1 MLPVLGMLLTLLF
14 AYGYA
19 IAVRPLLGIPGRL
32 GLAIGIAVA
41 FAALL
46 FPLAIQSDHVVLRAL
61 ASFACVELFFKMLDF
76 ARVRSKPSVDVGGY
90 GKYLHFLMPFP
101 VLLVVWEEKSRPR
114 VRPPSYLAEFLLA
127 LPWAAVSG
135 ICVCLIFIVPPFS
148 EVMTIFAFDHAF
160 KLLLFA
166 VMIESLS
173 MAMHRIERIAGY
185 DTAPLVQNAISSLT
199 PADFWKRYN
208 TRVHAWLDLNVFR
221 PTGGRRHPMRG
232 ILITFLVSAIFH
244 ELMFDLATSS
254 LTGYQFL
261 FFACQAPAVMLSSR
275 LKRLAKFNGV
285 PGTLFAR
292 CVTIIWFA
300 VTSVLFFDGVQRVFP
315 FYYTSQR
322 FLP

>member
-1 MLPVLGMLLTLLF
+1 MLLTLLL
-14 AYGYA
+14 AYGYG

-32 GLAIGIAVA
+32 GLVISIVVAVA
-41 FAALL
+41 ALF
-46 FPLAIQSDHVVLRAL
+46 FPLIIQSDHIALRAL
-61 ASFACVELFFKMLDF
+61 ASFACGELFFKMIDF
-76 ARVRSKPSVDVGGY
+76 ARVRSKPNVNVGGY

-101 VLLVVWEEKSRPR
+101 VLLVVWEEKTRPR
-114 VRPPSYLAEFLLA
+114 VRPASSLAEFIHA

-135 ICVCLIFIVPPFS
+135 ICVCLIFIVPPVS

-166 VMIESLS
+166 AMIESLS

-185 DTAPLVQNAISSLT
+185 DTTPLVQNAIASLT

-208 TRVHAWLDLNVFR
+208 TRVHAWMDLNVFR
-221 PTGGRRHPMRG
+221 PAAGRRRPTRG
-232 ILITFLVSAIFH
+232 ILLTFLFSAIFH

-254 LTGYQFL
+254 MTGYQFL

-275 LKRLAKFNGV
+275 LKRFAKLNGV

-300 VTSVLFFDGVQRVFP
+300 VTSVLFFDGVRRIFP
-315 FYYTSQR
+315 FYYGSQT